1 MRVLRCSMARA
12 CSFRS
17 RHSGSRLASWLSPR
31 TTSPPSPRR
40 WPGSACVLASPSS
53 RAARPAGFKRLTC
66 VAQGIGD
73 LARAKRAPLQGSLRP
88 PGGEGSPLARRWP
101 RASEGIPKR
110 WMGARADASRGALA
124 VPAHAS
130 EDGECVAANRNES
143 VEKSCLGIGNDLG
156 DLAVKSTGLDL
167 RYELFRFLEELVHL
181 L

>member
-1 MRVLRCSMARA
+1 MVEESHCIRRLWRKQPSA
-12 CSFRS
+12 S
-17 RHSGSRLASWLSPR
+17 HSEGP
-31 TTSPPSPRR
+31 
-40 WPGSACVLASPSS
+40 
-53 RAARPAGFKRLTC
+53 
-66 VAQGIGD
+66 
-73 LARAKRAPLQGSLRP
+73 LRP

-143 VEKSCLGIGNDLG
+143 VEQSCLGIGNDLG
-156 DLAVKSTGLDL
+156 DLAVKSTSLDL